1 LRGGAARQQQ
11 GGDKDSES
19 GHPLVRW
26 INLQMPCGV
35 AGSGT
40 SRTPNS
46 ARASTMAF
54 ATAAGAGVVPPSPP
68 ALMPNGLVGES
79 TSTISQRNDGRS
91 AARGR

>member
-1 LRGGAARQQQ
+1 
-11 GGDKDSES
+11 
-19 GHPLVRW
+19 
-26 INLQMPCGV
+26 
-35 AGSGT
+35 
-40 SRTPNS
+40 
-46 ARASTMAF
+46 MAF